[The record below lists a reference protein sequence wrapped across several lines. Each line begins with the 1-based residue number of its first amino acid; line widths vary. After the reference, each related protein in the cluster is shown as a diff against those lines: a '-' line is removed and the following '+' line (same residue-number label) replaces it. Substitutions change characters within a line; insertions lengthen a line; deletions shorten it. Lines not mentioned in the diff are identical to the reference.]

1 MGIYNPQSADAWVPD
16 QFEGFKGFPAN
27 EAGVLAIASPASGPQ
42 LLNIQPLATTAAVMG
57 VTVPSDGISGG
68 GGGSGSGGGGGGEVM
83 DPAALSVNGSAG
95 TGGQGGMIGP
105 AVLPSLQPMPSAT
118 TASMPTMTGTANA
131 TLGTNGNVGTTP
143 AGITAQWLTQRL
155 PSIVNPAPAVIPQDC
170 QSGFAGWVSEN
181 PLLAAAG
188 LAALAF
194 MVWGKK

>member
-1 MGIYNPQSADAWVPD
+1 MGIYNPQSIDAWVPE
-16 QFEGFKGFPAN
+16 QFEGFGGFPPN
-27 EAGVLAIASPASGPQ
+27 QPGVLALATPATGPQ

-57 VTVPSDGISGG
+57 VTVPSDRIS
-68 GGGSGSGGGGGGEVM
+68 GGEVM

-95 TGGQGGMIGP
+95 TGGQGGQIGP

-131 TLGTNGNVGTTP
+131 AMGTNGNVGTTP
-143 AGITAQWLTQRL
+143 PAITPQYLNQRL

-181 PLLAAAG
+181 PVIAVAG

-194 MVWGKK
+194 MVWGRK